1 MGPILARSEPSL
13 PTLNEPSNNPN
24 DPAEGVD
31 SAAPASASAETTTVQ
46 ISDGPQASGSSDG
59 PYQNLW
65 VPLIVVPA
73 GIVMALV
80 GIFALFGA
88 ISTDERS
95 LSENLSLVRHGGANE
110 RDQALFSLMRQAAEN
125 NAALGEDREPP
136 YAVAPEFAADVSNA
150 VEELEPE
157 EHTVRLAL
165 AVLLGTMEDARGG
178 QLLTD
183 FLVLGDEADA
193 DAKLRIAAI
202 QNLALLA
209 GHNRDLVD
217 TDAVFAGAEPLLQH
231 PDRGL
236 RGIAV
241 SLMGSLTL
249 EEARAALLAAM
260 GDAELSVRASAAL
273 ALARLTPPEP
283 LAIGVLV
290 ELVGTE
296 PYTSANSADRT
307 RFRRAEEVSIYR
319 QWAVAALGSYSEAEA
334 QDVLKALLEDADLR
348 VREAAMLA
356 LGEE

>member
-1 MGPILARSEPSL
+1 MI
-13 PTLNEPSNNPN
+13 PTLNEPSNNPS
-24 DPAEGVD
+24 DPDQGQA
-31 SAAPASASAETTTVQ
+31 ASAPAETTTVQ
-46 ISDGPQASGSSDG
+46 INADPELGGSSAG

-95 LSENLSLVRHGGANE
+95 LSENLALVRHGGANE

-125 NAALGEDREPP
+125 NVALGEERELP
-136 YAVAPEFAADVSNA
+136 YAVGSEFAAEVSGA

-165 AVLLGTMEDARGG
+165 AVLLGTMGDARGG
-178 QLLTD
+178 RLLTS

-209 GHNRDLVD
+209 GYNRDLVD
-217 TDAVFAGAEPLLQH
+217 PEAIFAGAEPLLQH

-241 SLMGSLTL
+241 SLMGSMGL
-249 EEARAALLAAM
+249 EAARPALLAAM
-260 GDAELSVRASAAL
+260 DDADLSVRASAAL
-273 ALARLTPPEP
+273 ALARLSPPEP
-283 LAIGVLV
+283 QAIGALV
-290 ELVGTE
+290 ELVGSE
-296 PYTSANSADRT
+296 PYTSANAADRA
-307 RFRRAEEVSIYR
+307 RFRRAEEVSVYR
-319 QWAVAALGSYSEAEA
+319 QWAVSALGGYSQAEA
-334 QDVLKALLEDADLR
+334 TDALKALLRDPDLR